1 MLYKVIIE
9 CSQEKFATLQSN
21 AHSHRKFSKWWCTS
35 IEKSCETGNG
45 DRVQEWTRTK
55 MYIHIRK
62 GMKLRKFRTNEILH
76 ACVQRWA
83 AAAGASAREQE
94 NYARTEYLSRQCSC
108 CSCWRVGVCVKL
120 SELASMEFLNGFFSM
135 AWVIANVA
143 RSAFEGS
150 WMVRARFVPW
160 NNSERKQTT
169 KLQFF
174 FSLFAYDLVVGW
186 LNKNKNCIN

>member
-9 CSQEKFATLQSN
+9 CSQEKFATLQST

-94 NYARTEYLSRQCSC
+94 NYARTKYLSRQCSC

-120 SELASMEFLNGFFSM
+120 SELASMEFLNGFFWWLELLQMSL
-135 AWVIANVA
+135 
-143 RSAFEGS
+143 G
-150 WMVRARFVPW
+150 VRLKAHEWCAHDLYR
-160 NNSERKQTT
+160 ETT
-169 KLQFF
+169 VSGNKRRNYNFF
-174 FSLFAYDLVVGW
+174 FHSSLMIWLLVGW
-186 LNKNKNCIN
+186 IKIKIV